1 MATYMKKLDKY
12 FTGKGEVKGIEF
24 EQISRSNNTAIYR
37 VDNNYFEVFIIKT
50 QKAKIKKIAGKEILF
65 HAKEL
70 YPSSKDFGIS
80 AWTFKSYSKAIDKYS
95 KILDINTD
103 VLTNHEPVQTND
115 RHILE
120 RV

>member
-1 MATYMKKLDKY
+1 MKKLDEI

-24 EQISRSNNTAIYR
+24 EQIIRSTNTAIYR
-37 VDNNYFEVFIIKT
+37 VDNNYFEVFIIKN
-50 QKAKIKKIAGKEILF
+50 QKLKIKKIAGKEILF

-80 AWTFKSYSKAIDKYS
+80 AWTFKSYTKAIDKYS
-95 KILDINTD
+95 NIFENKTD
-103 VLTNHEPVQTND
+103 VSTNHDPTQTND
-115 RHILE
+115 SHILE